1 MDNDDDKVVTITRSD
16 LDDTGTIT
24 IGDCLSDIDMSYSI
38 KTGDTTW
45 YSTYTAADSCTTDWL
60 DTISFGD
67 LTSKEVKVGNRTLTE
82 DKVERLD
89 AMLDVFE
96 QDPEFAERLKTQI
109 AFNRIKNEN
118 KSD

>member
-1 MDNDDDKVVTITRSD
+1 VDKDDDVVTITTSD
-16 LDDTGTIT
+16 LDNNTIT
-24 IGDCLSDIDMSYSI
+24 IGDYQSDMDMSYSI

-60 DTISFGD
+60 DSITIGD
-67 LTSKEVKVGNRTLTE
+67 FESKEVKVGNRTLTE

-89 AMLDVFE
+89 AMLDMFE

>member
-1 MDNDDDKVVTITRSD
+1 MDNDDDIVTVRSD

-24 IGDCLSDIDMSYSI
+24 ISDCLSDIDMSYSI

-45 YSTYTAADSCTTDWL
+45 YSIGGDSCTTDWL
-60 DTISFGD
+60 DTLSFGD

-89 AMLDVFE
+89 AMLDIFE

-109 AFNRIKNEN
+109 AFNRIKNED
-118 KSD
+118 KTD